1 MPRAYLQALLSTGYV
16 TEAFMEDKVMENS
29 KADVSES
36 EGRKTDKKAL
46 ISSIEES
53 FTIADA
59 VENAID
65 KRIEA
70 RVSRGDKISREKK
83 IDRESAISSLDESFA
98 FDDAVETKI
107 NERIKTHLPKAN
119 AITQEAVKAFSNF
132 IPSKVSA
139 EIRKEITYLA
149 QSDDLKVAQETII
162 NEDLKQ
168 MEQIPTKHGF
178 SVSLSDKDIN
188 ELGLVKADD
197 GTVSGTPQADKVMD
211 YIDNRMQQTD
221 LYANSDLLT
230 DCKVKKEAEKVIN
243 QITNPDDSDS
253 STVAETVT
261 SEESN
266 ELETTDLT
274 LDQLVKD
281 KVALQMEHATS
292 PEANL
297 KFGISDRATQGDITE
312 AANTFKLSGGP
323 ADVTAYHDFYDL
335 QIAFRHVWTELFD
348 KELITQ
354 GKKVFAELA
363 KYRDDY
369 DAESIKDDTVNSAEQ
384 LKQLMNNLKD
394 VSLQIAGEDPRLKE
408 VNTCLLPE
416 ITSYQWAS
424 LDNTT
429 KNTLYNLVLSYQSVS
444 ASGMA
449 PQVVYVVFKEKVDA
463 ARKIL
468 NGALR
473 KKSRIENFFEDLE
486 ERIKENY
493 AFHVFAT
500 DPKNERA
507 CVNYGILV
515 NYRQEWK
522 PQNYQVGELV
532 STLPLAPK
540 EIRRYSTKRVV
551 KKNRAEKEIE
561 NALQI
566 RKEDSSDTYRDHT
579 EIVRRATN
587 KTNFQHTPQGGVN
600 FAVWNAKGSH
610 SITLDSAKHSSQ
622 VKKEFREAVLKS
634 AQEYKNEHKLEIST
648 TSSEEF
654 EETTSGEI
662 SNPNDEIPV
671 TYLFYEL
678 QRTYEISEKIH
689 KLTPVILVANDVPY
703 PNKID
708 EDWLLAHDWILRR
721 VILDDSFITALDYL
735 SDTFVG
741 DEISTEVMRN
751 NFETQLDVVEKV
763 AQQVSSHSNVL
774 ETARKAADKM
784 IEEYAKTQV
793 KESEGLF
800 ESVWEGVFGGDEDAS
815 EMLRIKM
822 EAAKEAFQRAER
834 QEKEL
839 RSRLESEVTA
849 LESATDK
856 YARAL
861 EEQFNRRTQI
871 LRLRVHVKDNIL
883 YYMQAIWDQEP
894 PDQRFFRLYNLDVP
908 DIKITPG
915 FSFTHKQSMSP
926 KDYAGFIMSIIG
938 TVTIK
943 KKKLVE
949 VADLDNLLG
958 YKGNYMIFPLKKN
971 NYVTMHMM
979 QDYMDLH
986 ETARLWDPDEAGNYT
1001 IDEMKE
1007 LIKCYYKYYP
1017 ESFTDEVK
1025 DKYRDLLIKRLTDPH
1040 PDKDIVIVPT
1050 DSLFI
1055 EALPGKHPIL
1065 EDFKLIHRVVD
1076 VKKVQSEVRHSELE
1090 NVRLA
1095 ARALKGEY
1103 EDPDIEKKIVIEGDA
1118 KDVNV
1123 STG

>member
-1 MPRAYLQALLSTGYV
+1 
-16 TEAFMEDKVMENS
+16 
-29 KADVSES
+29 
-36 EGRKTDKKAL
+36 
-46 ISSIEES
+46 
-53 FTIADA
+53 
-59 VENAID
+59 
-65 KRIEA
+65 
-70 RVSRGDKISREKK
+70 
-83 IDRESAISSLDESFA
+83 
-98 FDDAVETKI
+98 
-107 NERIKTHLPKAN
+107 
-119 AITQEAVKAFSNF
+119 
-132 IPSKVSA
+132 
-139 EIRKEITYLA
+139 
-149 QSDDLKVAQETII
+149 
-162 NEDLKQ
+162 
-168 MEQIPTKHGF
+168 
-178 SVSLSDKDIN
+178 
-188 ELGLVKADD
+188 
-197 GTVSGTPQADKVMD
+197 
-211 YIDNRMQQTD
+211 
-221 LYANSDLLT
+221 
-230 DCKVKKEAEKVIN
+230 
-243 QITNPDDSDS
+243 
-253 STVAETVT
+253 
-261 SEESN
+261 
-266 ELETTDLT
+266 
-274 LDQLVKD
+274 
-281 KVALQMEHATS
+281 
-292 PEANL
+292 
-297 KFGISDRATQGDITE
+297 
-312 AANTFKLSGGP
+312 
-323 ADVTAYHDFYDL
+323 
-335 QIAFRHVWTELFD
+335 
-348 KELITQ
+348 
-354 GKKVFAELA
+354 
-363 KYRDDY
+363 
-369 DAESIKDDTVNSAEQ
+369 
-384 LKQLMNNLKD
+384 
-394 VSLQIAGEDPRLKE
+394 
-408 VNTCLLPE
+408 
-416 ITSYQWAS
+416 
-424 LDNTT
+424 
-429 KNTLYNLVLSYQSVS
+429 
-444 ASGMA
+444 MA

-587 KTNFQHTPQGGVN
+587 KTNFQHTAQGGVN

>member
-197 GTVSGTPQADKVMD
+197 GTVSGTPKADKVMD

-253 STVAETVT
+253 STDADIVT

-297 KFGISDRATQGDITE
+297 KFGISDRATQGDITK
-312 AANTFKLSGGP
+312 AANNFKLSGGP

-384 LKQLMNNLKD
+384 LKQLKNDLQEIR
-394 VSLQIAGEDPRLKE
+394 LQIAGVDKKFKQ
-408 VNTCLLPE
+408 VQCTVLPE
-416 ITSYQWAS
+416 ITLDHWAN
-424 LDNTT
+424 LDIWT
-429 KNTLYNLVLSYQSVS
+429 KDTLYTFSMKYLDAYDRRWDEAYTYEDELKKWIKR
-444 ASGMA
+444 AKE
-449 PQVVYVVFKEKVDA
+449 VY
-463 ARKIL
+463 
-468 NGALR
+468 NP
-473 KKSRIENFFEDLE
+473 KKGRVMNFLEDLE

-500 DPKNERA
+500 DPKNEKA

-522 PQNYQVGELV
+522 PLNYQVGELV

-587 KTNFQHTPQGGVN
+587 KTNFQHTAEGGVN

-689 KLTPVILVANDVPY
+689 KLTPVILVAGRG
-703 PNKID
+703 
-708 EDWLLAHDWILRR
+708 H
-721 VILDDSFITALDYL
+721 
-735 SDTFVG
+735 
-741 DEISTEVMRN
+741 
-751 NFETQLDVVEKV
+751 
-763 AQQVSSHSNVL
+763 
-774 ETARKAADKM
+774 
-784 IEEYAKTQV
+784 
-793 KESEGLF
+793 
-800 ESVWEGVFGGDEDAS
+800 
-815 EMLRIKM
+815 
-822 EAAKEAFQRAER
+822 
-834 QEKEL
+834 
-839 RSRLESEVTA
+839 
-849 LESATDK
+849 
-856 YARAL
+856 
-861 EEQFNRRTQI
+861 
-871 LRLRVHVKDNIL
+871 
-883 YYMQAIWDQEP
+883 
-894 PDQRFFRLYNLDVP
+894 
-908 DIKITPG
+908 
-915 FSFTHKQSMSP
+915 
-926 KDYAGFIMSIIG
+926 
-938 TVTIK
+938 
-943 KKKLVE
+943 
-949 VADLDNLLG
+949 
-958 YKGNYMIFPLKKN
+958 
-971 NYVTMHMM
+971 
-979 QDYMDLH
+979 
-986 ETARLWDPDEAGNYT
+986 
-1001 IDEMKE
+1001 
-1007 LIKCYYKYYP
+1007 
-1017 ESFTDEVK
+1017 
-1025 DKYRDLLIKRLTDPH
+1025 
-1040 PDKDIVIVPT
+1040 
-1050 DSLFI
+1050 
-1055 EALPGKHPIL
+1055 
-1065 EDFKLIHRVVD
+1065 
-1076 VKKVQSEVRHSELE
+1076 
-1090 NVRLA
+1090 
-1095 ARALKGEY
+1095 
-1103 EDPDIEKKIVIEGDA
+1103 
-1118 KDVNV
+1118 
-1123 STG
+1123 

>member
-1 MPRAYLQALLSTGYV
+1 
-16 TEAFMEDKVMENS
+16 MENS

-36 EGRKTDKKAL
+36 EGRRTDKKAL

-107 NERIKTHLPKAN
+107 NERIKTRLPKDN
-119 AITQEAVKAFSNF
+119 AIAKEAVKAFSKF

-149 QSDDLKVAQETII
+149 QGDDLKASQETII

-178 SVSLSDKDIN
+178 SISLSDKDIN

-197 GTVSGTPQADKVMD
+197 GTVSGTPKADKVMD
-211 YIDNRMQQTD
+211 YIDNRLQQTD

-230 DCKVKKEAEKVIN
+230 DCRVTKEAEKVID

-266 ELETTDLT
+266 EMETTDLT

-281 KVALQMEHATS
+281 NVALQMEYATS

-297 KFGISDRATQGDITE
+297 EFGIPDRASQEDITK

-335 QIAFRHVWTELFD
+335 QIAFRHVWTELLD

-369 DAESIKDDTVNSAEQ
+369 DAKSVKDDTVNSVEQ
-384 LKQLMNNLKD
+384 LKQLMDDLRD
-394 VSLQIAGEDPRLKE
+394 ARLQIAGEDPRFKE
-408 VNTCLLPE
+408 VNTYLLPE

-429 KNTLYNLVLSYQSVS
+429 KDTLYNLVLSYLK
-444 ASGMA
+444 AKSGSMPGVA
-449 PQVVYVVFKEKVDA
+449 VEFKEEED

-540 EIRRYSTKRVV
+540 EIRKYSTKRVV

-566 RKEDSSDTYRDHT
+566 RKEDSSDTYRDNA

-587 KTNFQHTPQGGVN
+587 KTNFQHTAQGGVN

-610 SITLDSAKHSSQ
+610 SITIDSAKHSSQ

-689 KLTPVILVANDVPY
+689 KLTPIILVANDVPY
-703 PNKID
+703 PNEID

-721 VILDDSFITALDYL
+721 VILDDSFIPALDYL

-751 NFETQLDVVEKV
+751 NFETQLGVVEKV
-763 AQQVSSHSNVL
+763 TQNVAMHTEVLKQAQEAMDRAIAEYGESQV
-774 ETARKAADKM
+774 
-784 IEEYAKTQV
+784 EEGT
-793 KESEGLF
+793 GLF
-800 ESVWEGVFGGDEDAS
+800 DFIGDIFTGGDTDYS
-815 EMLRIKM
+815 EMLRLKK

-839 RSRLESEVTA
+839 RSRLGSETTA

-856 YARAL
+856 YAKAL
-861 EEQFNRRTQI
+861 EEQFNRRTEI

-1025 DKYRDLLIKRLTDPH
+1025 DKYRDLLIKRLMDPH

-1076 VKKVQSEVRHSELE
+1076 VKKVQSEVRHGELE